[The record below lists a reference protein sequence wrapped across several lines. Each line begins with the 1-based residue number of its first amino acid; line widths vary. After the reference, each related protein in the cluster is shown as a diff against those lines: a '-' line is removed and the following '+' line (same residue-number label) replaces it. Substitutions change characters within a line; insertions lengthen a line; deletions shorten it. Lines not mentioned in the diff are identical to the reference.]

1 LNSNFKNEM
10 KIYFLDAFIVGWHNL
25 NKPKSHKRRETK
37 EEIKKKWNK
46 ISIVYLILSIVN
58 NLQLILALSSECIL
72 DSIFGSLSFYINII
86 YIYAQYK

>member
-1 LNSNFKNEM
+1 
-10 KIYFLDAFIVGWHNL
+10 L

-58 NLQLILALSSECIL
+58 NLQLILALSSEYIL